1 MHEFLLAVYWRFWQ
15 GQLLPYAAQAK
26 RALYAKLAKGLFAR
40 FYGKRCSKYSMTLD
54 AKGRNADLRQRS
66 CKSIVVDGLGQG
78 PHWAGDDSRQSRQ
91 LPLTAYCFP
100 L

>member
-78 PHWAGDDSRQSRQ
+78 PRPDPRNDPPTNTSLA
-91 LPLTAYCFP
+91 PPKTYF
-100 L
+100 